1 MAETLKKEP
10 PGGGTLNLRVWS
22 SAFTRPFFLLVRLCS
37 KRRLKAELRAT
48 VSLSSLHSGRSVSC
62 EITVHVAEGNC
73 IRTRGLM
80 YRVPRRGGEQPECER
95 AACRITNPFRR
106 GVAASPRSYGEAWD
120 RKEPIVRT
128 GVIRKRDV
136 QLRNVFGGLDARTAR
151 QMDRRGLSH
160 WRGAGGFR
168 ALIVL
173 LPRLSNFAVKSV
185 GSKTTP
191 REGG

>member
-1 MAETLKKEP
+1 MRKPLTGEP
-10 PGGGTLNLRVWS
+10 YARKPHVRFGGRGGTTPSL
-22 SAFTRPFFLLVRLCS
+22 PLC
-37 KRRLKAELRAT
+37 AT
-48 VSLSSLHSGRSVSC
+48 VSLSSLHSERSVSC

-73 IRTRGLM
+73 IRTRGLL

-136 QLRNVFGGLDARTAR
+136 QLRNVFGGLDARKAR
-151 QMDRRGLSH
+151 QMDRRGLLH
-160 WRGAGGFR
+160 WRGAAGVR

>member
-1 MAETLKKEP
+1 MLDAILQLVDLDERF
-10 PGGGTLNLRVWS
+10 G
-22 SAFTRPFFLLVRLCS
+22 LLD
-37 KRRLKAELRAT
+37 LRAT

-73 IRTRGLM
+73 IRTRGLL

-136 QLRNVFGGLDARTAR
+136 QLRNVFGGWMLGRQDRWTGEACRTGEVR
-151 QMDRRGLSH
+151 QDSE
-160 WRGAGGFR
+160 
-168 ALIVL
+168 
-173 LPRLSNFAVKSV
+173 PS
-185 GSKTTP
+185 
-191 REGG
+191 

>member
-1 MAETLKKEP
+1 MEFRLQAALSSKSPIRKEV
-10 PGGGTLNLRVWS
+10 RVN
-22 SAFTRPFFLLVRLCS
+22 
-37 KRRLKAELRAT
+37 AELRAT

-95 AACRITNPFRR
+95 AACRITNPFWR

>member
-1 MAETLKKEP
+1 MLENVSHFP
-10 PGGGTLNLRVWS
+10 DWRQSPGARLFSVWS
-22 SAFTRPFFLLVRLCS
+22 TAFRRSFLQAR
-37 KRRLKAELRAT
+37 KAARGEAAVKAGLRAT

-128 GVIRKRDV
+128 GVIRKSDV
-136 QLRNVFGGLDARTAR
+136 KRRNALGG
-151 QMDRRGLSH
+151 
-160 WRGAGGFR
+160 
-168 ALIVL
+168 
-173 LPRLSNFAVKSV
+173 
-185 GSKTTP
+185 
-191 REGG
+191 